1 MLLYRIGKTTHAHDL
16 TGLGAKLHG
25 GRWNHAGTPCI
36 YLTEN
41 RALALLEYA
50 AHTAIDLLPPSL
62 SFTSFDVP
70 AYSMR
75 QLTANELPISWLQQ
89 PYSRDS
95 QDIGSEWLAQKDC
108 LLLKIPSVL
117 IAREF
122 NFVLNTMHPLISA
135 VKIVQVADYTIP
147 ERLMQ

>member
-1 MLLYRIGKTTHAHDL
+1 MRLYRIGKTAHARDL

-36 YLTEN
+36 YLTDSMP
-41 RALALLEYA
+41 LALLEYA
-50 AHTAIDLLPPSL
+50 AHTAIDLLPPTI

-70 AYSMR
+70 AHSMR
-75 QLTANELPISWLQQ
+75 QLTADELPISWLQQ
-89 PYSRDS
+89 PYSKDS
-95 QDIGSEWLAQKDC
+95 QDIGSEWLTKNDC
-108 LLLKIPSVL
+108 LLLKLPSVL

-135 VKIVQVADYTIP
+135 VKIVDVFSYKIP
-147 ERLMQ
+147 